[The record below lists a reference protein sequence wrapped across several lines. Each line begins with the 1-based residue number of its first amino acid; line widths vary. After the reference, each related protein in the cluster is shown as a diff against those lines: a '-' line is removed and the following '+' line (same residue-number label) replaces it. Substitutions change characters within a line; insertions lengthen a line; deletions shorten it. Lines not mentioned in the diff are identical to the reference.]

1 MSHGTVNAAWLKRT
15 PPYFQL
21 EVTPMHDPSRCR
33 VLLLLVLLAA
43 PTVSAAE
50 TSSMVLEGDVSALFD
65 NGDFVV
71 ANGMPARGTS
81 MMAAASPVGSPRTED
96 KPVSR
101 ESTLDVLA
109 KTTIGPDGKFRLEVA
124 VEEPRRAYF
133 YVLNAVSPEG
143 HRLAGGLKGKAF
155 VLEPGQLELRMSAD
169 GRFAIKGGDY
179 NQAVFNSWRQSDE
192 YLAALAE
199 LERLRKPVNG
209 ETEDARRRRV
219 DRMMEAQTNFLD
231 LENESRSRIA
241 RTHPDPLVRRL
252 VIETAW
258 LLGPWVLEALH
269 GLAELTPDDRWV
281 TERLAAH
288 TAGAKQAAER
298 RMRDAI
304 GSKIGDFA
312 AKTLAGEE
320 VRLSDVRARSKYV
333 LLEFWASW
341 CVPCRLEIPHMKEA
355 YASYRDRGFEIV
367 SFTIDR
373 ERQDWEDASAEEDL
387 PWLNLG
393 MGPEADAPV
402 AYHVTGVPKNY
413 LVNAGTGEIVA
424 KDLRGHHLDEKLAE
438 LLD

>member
-1 MSHGTVNAAWLKRT
+1 MRNR
-15 PPYFQL
+15 
-21 EVTPMHDPSRCR
+21 SRC
-33 VLLLLVLLAA
+33 LVPLLLAA
-43 PTVSAAE
+43 PAVFAAE
-50 TSSMVLEGDVSALFD
+50 TSTMVLEGDVSALFD

-81 MMAAASPVGSPRTED
+81 MMAAASPVGSPPTED
-96 KPVSR
+96 KPVSI
-101 ESTLDVLA
+101 ESTLDVVA
-109 KTTIGPDGKFRLEVA
+109 KAVIGPDGKFRLEAA
-124 VEEPRRAYF
+124 VDKPRRAYF
-133 YVLNAVSPEG
+133 YVLNAFAANGV
-143 HRLAGGLKGKAF
+143 RLAGGLKGKAF
-155 VLEPGQLELRMSAD
+155 VLEPGRLELRMSSD
-169 GRFAIKGGDY
+169 GRFVIEGGDY
-179 NQAVFNSWRQSDE
+179 NDAVFNSWQQSDE

-199 LERLRKPVNG
+199 FERLRDPLDG
-209 ETEDARRRRV
+209 ETEEARRRRV

-258 LLGPWVLEALH
+258 LGGPWMLEALH
-269 GLAELTPDDRWV
+269 GLAELTPDDPWV
-281 TERLAAH
+281 VDRLAAH
-288 TAGAKQAAER
+288 AAGAKQAAER
-298 RMRDAI
+298 RKRDAI
-304 GSKIGDFA
+304 GAEIGDFT
-312 AKTLAGEE
+312 AKALAGEE

-355 YASYRDRGFEIV
+355 YARYRDRGFEIV
-367 SFTIDR
+367 SFTIDEVR
-373 ERQDWEDASAEEDL
+373 EDWEDASTEEDL

-402 AYHVTGVPKNY
+402 AYNVTGVPQNY
-413 LVNAGTGEIVA
+413 LVDAGTGEIVA